1 MSIVEYTRTRAYCL
15 VLVTIRNISRGYN
28 VVKMPVYSWLFATIT
43 STSIY
48 AKHSVHPRII
58 ATATAWRWTDV
69 TSRIGPHLIQR
80 TITSPVYAPQ
90 QIYLYANEPL

>member
-43 STSIY
+43 STSMY
-48 AKHSVHPRII
+48 AKHSVHPYNSYSNCM
-58 ATATAWRWTDV
+58 ALNWR
-69 TSRIGPHLIQR
+69 H
-80 TITSPVYAPQ
+80 
-90 QIYLYANEPL
+90 